1 MPRIFITREIP
12 EAGLTPLRTEHA
24 VTIFEQNRQ
33 ITKEELIRAVREVEG
48 LLCLLSDPVDAD
60 VIAAGNRLRCIS
72 TYAVGY
78 NNIDVDAAR
87 ARGIAV
93 TNTPGVLTEATADI
107 AFALMIACARR
118 IVESDAWL
126 REGHF
131 TGWEPKLFL
140 GQDLAGRTLGIVGAG
155 RIGRALA
162 HRASRGFDMP
172 VLYHNRKRDEDFE
185 TEFGARHVDLDTL
198 LRESDFISIHV
209 PLTPETHHLIDARA
223 IALMKPSA
231 VFVNTARGP
240 VVDER
245 ALIDA
250 LRDRRIFAAG
260 FDVYENEPAVPRELI
275 DLPNTVLLPHIGS
288 ASIETRDRMAV
299 MAARNLL
306 DVLAG
311 REPTHRV
318 G

>member
-1 MPRIFITREIP
+1 MAHIFLTREIP
-12 EAGLTPLRTEHA
+12 DAGLTLLRELHD
-24 VTIFEQNRQ
+24 VTIFEHDRQ
-33 ITKEELIRAVREVEG
+33 ITKEELLEAVRDTDG
-48 LLCLLSDPVDAD
+48 LLCLLSDRVDAD
-60 VIAAGNRLRCIS
+60 VIAAGDRLRCIS
-72 TYAVGY
+72 NYAVGY

-87 ARGIAV
+87 ERGIAV

-118 IVESDAWL
+118 IVESDVFL
-126 REGHF
+126 RAGDF
-131 TGWEPKLFL
+131 RGWEPKLFL
-140 GQDLAGRTLGIVGAG
+140 GQDLVGRTLGIIGAG

-172 VLYHNRKRDEDFE
+172 VLYHNRKRDESFE
-185 TEFGARHVDLDTL
+185 REYGARLVDLDTL

-223 IALMKPSA
+223 IGLMKPSA

-250 LRDRRIFAAG
+250 LRERRIFAAG

-288 ASIETRDRMAV
+288 ASIETRDRMAEI
-299 MAARNLL
+299 AARNLL
-306 DVLAG
+306 AVLAG
-311 REPTHRV
+311 KEPEFRV
-318 G
+318 A

>member
-1 MPRIFITREIP
+1 MPHIFITRNIP
-12 EAGLTPLRTEHA
+12 DAGLTLLREMHD
-24 VTIFEQNRQ
+24 VTIFEHERQ
-33 ITKEELIRAVREVEG
+33 ITKEELLEGVRDADG
-48 LLCLLSDPVDAD
+48 LLCLLTDPIDAD
-60 VIAAGNRLRCIS
+60 VITAGGRLRCIS

-78 NNIDVDAAR
+78 NNIDIEAAR
-87 ARGIAV
+87 ARGIVV

-118 IVESDAWL
+118 LVESDRFL
-126 REGHF
+126 REGQF
-131 TGWEPKLFL
+131 RGWEPKLFL

-162 HRASRGFDMP
+162 RRASRGFDMAI
-172 VLYHNRKRDEDFE
+172 LYHNRNRDEGFE
-185 TEFGARHVDLDTL
+185 TECGARHVDLDTL
-198 LRESDFISIHV
+198 LRESDYLSIHV

-223 IALMKPSA
+223 IAMMKPSA
-231 VFVNTARGP
+231 VFINTARGP

-250 LRDRRIFAAG
+250 LRERRIFAAG
-260 FDVYENEPAVPRELI
+260 FDVYEHEPTVPRALM

-311 REPTHRV
+311 EEPEYRV
-318 G
+318 V